1 MHICMYTNKYVA
13 DISHVIEL
21 FIIAQSRK
29 LEITQMSTNSIIYK
43 QNTIYS
49 YNGLYS
55 NENKLTE
62 IHATLILEI
71 TLHRKGQA

>member
-1 MHICMYTNKYVA
+1 MYTNKYVA
-13 DISHVIEL
+13 DISRVIEL
-21 FIIAQSRK
+21 FIIAQSGK

-49 YNGLYS
+49 YNGLCS

-62 IHATLILEI
+62 IHATLILE
-71 TLHRKGQA
+71 TMLHRKGQT